1 MWFSFVLDDYDDL
14 NWREEMAAMF
24 TLLDKLGITVEKVTC
39 HHFSGDR
46 RFLGTDPEPNA
57 KLAKSIQHC
66 SRVEHGTLT
75 LHLNLFGFGQIER
88 SWDGFKFKS
97 SFPTSFCWHLAS
109 TSSPFLGVFESQQ
122 IARSL
127 PGTGA
132 PWLRSSPCAPYDAGW
147 RGWCCWRRFRRRP
160 RWWRRW
166 RRWNWGRSW
175 PQRRG
180 SCLELGSWWL
190 GFLNLFGFFMVK
202 AIGFGILQRLYPP
215 IFGKDQMAVPRTLL
229 PGE

>member
-1 MWFSFVLDDYDDL
+1 
-14 NWREEMAAMF
+14 MF

-180 SCLELGSWWL
+180 SCLELVTGISKSVWIFHGESNWIWDTAETVPPNFRERPNGCAQNIVAGGITCMGKNSWSRN
-190 GFLNLFGFFMVK
+190 G
-202 AIGFGILQRLYPP
+202 
-215 IFGKDQMAVPRTLL
+215 
-229 PGE
+229 

>member
-14 NWREEMAAMF
+14 NWRGEMAAMF

-109 TSSPFLGVFESQQ
+109 TSSPFLGAFPVPTDQVPPRHWRPV
-122 IARSL
+122 AAL
-127 PGTGA
+127 LT
-132 PWLRSSPCAPYDAGW
+132 LRAL
-147 RGWCCWRRFRRRP
+147 RRRVAGLVLLAP
-160 RWWRRW
+160 I
-166 RRWNWGRSW
+166 STKAEMVEAVEAV
-175 PQRRG
+175 
-180 SCLELGSWWL
+180 ELGEKLAPEEGQLL
-190 GFLNLFGFFMVK
+190 GVGELVT
-202 AIGFGILQRLYPP
+202 GISK
-215 IFGKDQMAVPRTLL
+215 IF
-229 PGE
+229 